1 MASKPVLL
9 AAAVAAAAAA
19 AGGMVYVTHKTPEP
33 VMKESAAAGPQEE
46 CFGVAKAGENDCASA
61 NGSHTCGGLAKT
73 DYSGQEYRNVPK
85 GSCETMGGK
94 LQAFDGTGAA
104 PRAE

>member
-1 MASKPVLL
+1 MVSKPVILTV
-9 AAAVAAAAAA
+9 AVAAAAAA
-19 AGGMVYVTHKTPEP
+19 AGGVIYATGKAPEI
-33 VMKESAAAGPQEE
+33 SAAAGPQEE
-46 CFGVAKAGENDCASA
+46 CYGVAKAGENDCASA

-85 GSCETMGGK
+85 GSCVQMGGK
-94 LQAFDGTGAA
+94 LEAFDGTGAP